1 MDESQNIEYKAIWK
15 DEYYKWICGFANANG
30 GRIFLGVDDDPPHKP
45 VGLDNAD
52 KLMEDLP
59 NKVRDVLGIMV
70 DVNLHHEG
78 GKAYIEMVV
87 EPYPYPVNYKGQYHY
102 RSGSTKQELKGAALN
117 KFLLDKVGI
126 RWCNVPVPSVK
137 PEDLDA
143 QSIRD
148 FKESGIKKKRMD
160 PEVLSDSITEFLTS
174 LDLMV
179 DEQITRAGILMFHP
193 KPEKLFPGSFIK
205 IGFFRSDSDLAFQD
219 EIHGSLVQQV
229 DRTFDLLTTKYMN
242 YMITYQGLQRV
253 ETPPFP
259 EDPLRECILNAVAH
273 KNYQEQIP
281 IQISVYPDRIVFWN
295 PGELPESWTVERLLK
310 KHPSRAFNPAIANA
324 FFRCGEVEAWGRGI
338 GKIVNGAIAEKL
350 LPPVFDTS
358 FGGLM
363 ITFFNS
369 PAAQLKE
376 AGISERGVQAV
387 EFALKNGRIT
397 NTDVQEMANVS
408 KPTATRLLTSLSDYL
423 EVKGTTGKGTYYVV
437 KGLTK
442 GSNFSG
448 QNDGG
453 IPS

>member
-15 DEYYKWICGFANANG
+15 DEYYKWICGFANASG

-78 GKAYIEMVV
+78 DKAYIEMVV
-87 EPYPYPVNYKGQYHY
+87 EAYPYPVNYKGQYHY

-143 QSIRD
+143 QSIRN

-160 PEVLSDSITEFLTS
+160 PEVLSDSTTEFLTS

-179 DEQITRAGILMFHP
+179 DEQITRAGILLFHP

-295 PGELPESWTVERLLK
+295 PGELPESWTVER
-310 KHPSRAFNPAIANA
+310 F
-324 FFRCGEVEAWGRGI
+324 
-338 GKIVNGAIAEKL
+338 
-350 LPPVFDTS
+350 
-358 FGGLM
+358 
-363 ITFFNS
+363 
-369 PAAQLKE
+369 
-376 AGISERGVQAV
+376 
-387 EFALKNGRIT
+387 
-397 NTDVQEMANVS
+397 
-408 KPTATRLLTSLSDYL
+408 
-423 EVKGTTGKGTYYVV
+423 
-437 KGLTK
+437 
-442 GSNFSG
+442 
-448 QNDGG
+448 
-453 IPS
+453 